1 MTLIK
6 HVGSHE
12 GFKKVLKNPN
22 LAVFYAVLAIFIQ
35 FWHSDFKI
43 PNRVGL

>member
-6 HVGSHE
+6 HVGSDK
-12 GFKKVLKNPN
+12 GFKKALKNPN
-22 LAVFYAVLAIFIQ
+22 LAVFHAILAIFIQ